1 MKEQLSAEKRNRY
14 FISVTEKE
22 FFNGILNAEDAKN
35 NSIVFL
41 REIEDIEKNI
51 EQNTQ
56 LIGSFIELDEND
68 KVDKDVKK
76 HLKDLRT
83 KVKKVLPKT
92 NIHELKVRM
101 IIIRSKLKDN
111 IITY

>member
-1 MKEQLSAEKRNRY
+1 M
-14 FISVTEKE
+14 TEKE
-22 FFNGILNAEDAKN
+22 FYNGILNAEEAEN

-41 REIEDIEKNI
+41 REIEDIEENI
-51 EQNTQ
+51 EQNTR
-56 LIGSFIELDEND
+56 LTGCFIELDENN

-101 IIIRSKLKDN
+101 IIIRAKLKGN
-111 IITY
+111 TITY